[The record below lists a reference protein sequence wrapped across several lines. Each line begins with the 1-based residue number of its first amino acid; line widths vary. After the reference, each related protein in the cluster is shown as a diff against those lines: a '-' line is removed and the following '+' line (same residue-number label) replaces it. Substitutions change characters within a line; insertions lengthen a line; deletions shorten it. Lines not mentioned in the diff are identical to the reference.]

1 MAEDNNLVIQK
12 NTFQTCFYEIQLN
25 YDNAKLTNF
34 VSKLSFGKDDQN
46 MSTFFDEKNIINN
59 SLLDDFKKFLIT
71 HLQIICEKIYNKE
84 KIEISNSW
92 FQAYG
97 LDNQH
102 EMHVH
107 GISENS
113 FELIL
118 RILGNE
124 FIAIRIGSTNFSGK
138 LIAGSILLLFFTFML
153 LEVFGLSRI
162 LGLE

>member
-1 MAEDNNLVIQK
+1 MQSGVNGWALKQVIQGWLRK
-12 NTFQTCFYEIQLN
+12 MANENKSPIS
-25 YDNAKLTNF
+25 
-34 VSKLSFGKDDQN
+34 VG
-46 MSTFFDEKNIINN
+46 IN
-59 SLLDDFKKFLIT
+59 
-71 HLQIICEKIYNKE
+71 
-84 KIEISNSW
+84 
-92 FQAYG
+92 
-97 LDNQH
+97 
-102 EMHVH
+102 
-107 GISENS
+107 ENS

>member
-1 MAEDNNLVIQK
+1 
-12 NTFQTCFYEIQLN
+12 
-25 YDNAKLTNF
+25 
-34 VSKLSFGKDDQN
+34 
-46 MSTFFDEKNIINN
+46 MSD
-59 SLLDDFKKFLIT
+59 
-71 HLQIICEKIYNKE
+71 KE
-84 KIEISNSW
+84 KPIAVSIT
-92 FQAYG
+92 
-97 LDNQH
+97 
-102 EMHVH
+102 
-107 GISENS
+107 ENS